1 VIKRNLDLI
10 GILLL
15 IIIVVGSDLIT
26 PAPGL
31 LDVVLSLPFILFAPG
46 YVIITALFPEEEVG
60 KAEVIALSIGL
71 SLGIAVIGG
80 LIIYALGAPLNR
92 TNWMILLSVIILFF
106 GFLTLLKRA
115 AFRRDETF
123 ERSRLQLG
131 AHQILLMLVTS
142 LILLAAVGIA
152 VNAAINQPSEGFTEL
167 WILPVEE
174 APDTTHNVEI
184 GVKNDEGE
192 PVTYEVELRVD
203 GRLEKKWDDI
213 ELTQNDSWEIVYE
226 LSPNS
231 TQTQTLVVSLYRA
244 DNPQQVFRQVNLQV
258 N

>member
-1 VIKRNLDLI
+1 MIKRNLDLI

-26 PAPGL
+26 PEPGL

-46 YVIITALFPEEEVG
+46 YVIVTALFPEEEVG
-60 KAEVIALSIGL
+60 RAEGIALSMGL
-71 SLGIAVIGG
+71 SLGIAALGG

-92 TNWMILLSVIILFF
+92 TNWTILLSVLILFF

-115 AFRRDETF
+115 VFRRDETF
-123 ERSRLQLG
+123 ERSRFRLG
-131 AHQILLMLVTS
+131 AYHILLMLLTS
-142 LILLAAVGIA
+142 LILLGAVGIA
-152 VNAAINQPSEGFTEL
+152 VEAAINQPSEGFTEL
-167 WILPVEE
+167 WILPIEDNS
-174 APDTTHNVEI
+174 DTTHNVEI
-184 GVKNDEGE
+184 GVKNHEGE
-192 PVTYEVELRVD
+192 LVAYEVELRID
-203 GRLEKKWDDI
+203 GRLEEKWDDI
-213 ELTQNDSWEIVYE
+213 ELTQDDSWETVYE

-231 TQTQTLVVSLYRA
+231 TQTRTLVVSLYRA